1 MKQGAKKDKIDLKS
15 MVKEKKFFAKMLYLG
30 QANGTKFYFDWR
42 THFASFGMIVNIYIF
57 FSYFLAGK
65 YIIAIIYF
73 LLIEL
78 MKVIHELGHLT
89 MSKLFESKNV
99 KCSELF
105 FGGKAG
111 RV

>member
-1 MKQGAKKDKIDLKS
+1 MKQGTKKDKIDLKS
-15 MVKEKKFFAKMLYLG
+15 MVKEKKFFANMLYLG

-78 MKVIHELGHLT
+78 IKVIHERCQNCLNRKML
-89 MSKLFESKNV
+89 NV
-99 KCSELF
+99 RNYFLAE
-105 FGGKAG
+105 KAG